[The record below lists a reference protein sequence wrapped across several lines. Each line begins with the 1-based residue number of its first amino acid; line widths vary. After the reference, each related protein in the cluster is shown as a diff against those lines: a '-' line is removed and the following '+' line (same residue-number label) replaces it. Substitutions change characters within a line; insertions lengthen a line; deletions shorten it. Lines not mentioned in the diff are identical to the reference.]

1 MEEKKNVVELDSRD
15 YANEEARTVTITLIE
30 YRELIEIK
38 MTHYHCWHEAYE
50 KDHKIL
56 KLEEQ
61 NQKLEN
67 DLKKLRE
74 KISNFVEGAE

>member
-38 MTHYHCWHEAYE
+38 MTHSHCWHEAYE
-50 KDHKIL
+50 KDL
-56 KLEEQ
+56 K
-61 NQKLEN
+61 
-67 DLKKLRE
+67 
-74 KISNFVEGAE
+74 F